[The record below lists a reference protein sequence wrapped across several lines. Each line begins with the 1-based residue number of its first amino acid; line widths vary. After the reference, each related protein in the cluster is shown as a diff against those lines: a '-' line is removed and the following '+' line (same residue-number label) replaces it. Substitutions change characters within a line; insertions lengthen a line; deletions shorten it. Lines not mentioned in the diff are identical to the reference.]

1 MTMTDSNH
9 ETDPKQEAEDQ
20 AEAQGVAFE
29 LEEEAASSRDA
40 DSSREESAPPDTP
53 AGATGAAG
61 AHKITADGD
70 PPVFGL
76 DEEEEAAA
84 VPPELR
90 DGPGPA
96 DEEFTSGA
104 GIEESAVEK
113 DTDAPLIVDLEE
125 AKRVVETL
133 LFVTH
138 EPLRPRDI
146 SMVFRGVENVNAKVV
161 RKLLAELIEE
171 YEDRTIQIQ
180 EVAEGYRMSTRMEM
194 SPWVRRFFKN
204 DRKWRVSNAGLETL
218 AIIAYKQ
225 PITKA
230 EVEHIRR
237 VDCSGVIHTL
247 LERKMLRILGRRD
260 VVGKPIVYGT
270 TPQFLEHFGFKNLTD
285 MPKPEEF
292 DVELGGQGP
301 GGDILPIEEEMGL
314 EALVESS
321 GEANGSANGHAD
333 GSANGSANGRA
344 EAEAIEAD
352 EEESTPAKT
361 EEKETVS
368 AEIETI
374 AEEESEEEIQ

>member
-9 ETDPKQEAEDQ
+9 ETDPKQEAENQ
-20 AEAQGVAFE
+20 AEAQGAAFE
-29 LEEEAASSRDA
+29 LEEEATASQNAAASP
-40 DSSREESAPPDTP
+40 SDTP
-53 AGATGAAG
+53 AGAAG
-61 AHKITADGD
+61 AHKITADGGGE

-84 VPPELR
+84 SVPPELR

-96 DEEFTSGA
+96 DEEYTSGA
-104 GIEESAVEK
+104 VFDESATANGGAAEE

-180 EVAEGYRMSTRMEM
+180 EVAEGYRMSTRMDM

-237 VDCSGVIHTL
+237 VDCGGVIHTL

-260 VVGKPIVYGT
+260 VVGRPIVYGT

-321 GEANGSANGHAD
+321 GEANGSANGHA
-333 GSANGSANGRA
+333 NGSANGHAMESEETEAVSA
-344 EAEAIEAD
+344 ETAPVEIEAD
-352 EEESTPAKT
+352 
-361 EEKETVS
+361 
-368 AEIETI
+368 